1 MRDSAQRELDGLEE
15 IWDKFVKL
23 SPPGD
28 LIIDEK
34 LYRQLEE
41 RYGEYFQGS
50 MGAEAIKKLLETFDI
65 DAEPSRC
72 ARPFAAARARRSCVP
87 SSVSRSSPRSSSRA
101 TRRWAWSSTPFR

>member
-1 MRDSAQRELDGLEE
+1 MLFRSLEE

-23 SPPGD
+23 APGD

-65 DAEPSRC
+65 DAEAEILRETIRSGKGQKKL
-72 ARPFAAARARRSCVP
+72 RALKGVIRITRM
-87 SSVSRSSPRSSSRA
+87 RA
-101 TRRWAWSSTPFR
+101 